1 MSINLE
7 DYVIHCPVAIIFFD
21 GNGGQFAAVFGF
33 VNLSE
38 LNRWERT
45 LGGRVE
51 VRSENWKV

>member
-7 DYVIHCPVAIIFFD
+7 DYVIHCPVAIIFID

-38 LNRWERT
+38 LNRWE
-45 LGGRVE
+45 
-51 VRSENWKV
+51 